1 MAGQPAVSAG
11 TIADEQALLHLANRY
26 AQAVD
31 RRDPVA
37 LVSLFTA
44 DGIIER
50 PGSVWQGHEKLRGII
65 ARLNTLYAS
74 TFHTVRNQTVTIDGA
89 TAEGETYSVAMHM
102 MPSGNGTPKRMDMG
116 IRYQDRFVR
125 ENGAWLFASRQLIVD
140 WVETTEL
147 PVAT

>member
-1 MAGQPAVSAG
+1 MAGQRALSGGAL
-11 TIADEQALLHLANRY
+11 ADERALLGLANRY

-31 RRDPVA
+31 RRDAEA
-37 LVSLFTA
+37 LAALFTT
-44 DGIIER
+44 DGGIDR
-50 PGSVWQGHEKLRGII
+50 PGSSWRGHDQIRAIA
-65 ARLNTLYAS
+65 ARLTKLYAS

-102 MPSGNGTPKRMDMG
+102 MPLEKGAQKRMDMG

-125 ENGAWLFASRQLIVD
+125 ENGAWLFARRKLSVD

-147 PVAT
+147 PVGA

>member
-1 MAGQPAVSAG
+1 MARQPAVSGG

-31 RRDPVA
+31 RRDAEA
-37 LVSLFTA
+37 LISLFTA
-44 DGIIER
+44 DGGIDR
-50 PGSVWQGHEKLRGII
+50 PGASWRGHEQLRGIV
-65 ARLNTLYAS
+65 ARLTSLYAS
-74 TFHTVRNQTVTIDGA
+74 TFHTVRNQAVTIDGD

-102 MPSGNGTPKRMDMG
+102 MPPGNGAPKRMDMG

-125 ENGAWLFASRQLIVD
+125 QDGNWLFASRQLIVD
-140 WVETTEL
+140 WIETTEL